1 MTFITIVL
9 LFANDFVSRSRISGA
24 ALHCKVQARW
34 MADPIRWKQ
43 YLSASSQFSYSVR
56 GNLWFAKIQI
66 ERNRYRILQNV
77 SIGVGFQFSGLRSN
91 SVLTRGI
98 QRTVLHKPVSLP
110 LLSVY
115 TSWVIWSFS
124 HFTTKFDIVYGTS
137 HHWTFQTKRS

>member
-91 SVLTRGI
+91 S
-98 QRTVLHKPVSLP
+98 
-110 LLSVY
+110 
-115 TSWVIWSFS
+115 SFS